1 MRLKFTHL
9 FAAAAITLVC
19 SGLPFDSDGN
29 LVSPKEVERS
39 HILEEEADPLKDE
52 EKPSPISI
60 ATGMP
65 PIPGAHGEVF
75 FEMKDSDSSASKMLT
90 NVLNTPPSDTNED
103 ANEVVAEAMPPIHRL
118 APKATLV
125 EVPTTEHHKNAEPD
139 VLKHPR
145 IPSQPISNGV
155 TEEGEV
161 LRHTRDSLQESTE
174 QVVHDAVRASQTPQA
189 VQTNRIEAKAR
200 EDAAKVVA
208 HEDKIRREI
217 EAQGKREVN
226 SIKSGKPAAK
236 PAPHKLSSSPH
247 TGSVNCQSERATTCG
262 KTCGVCTKC
271 GEAINAA
278 SQCNI
283 CRDTL
288 CRSCVPF
295 AKCIPTPGL
304 EGKAKEAAQKAN
316 VEAAKAAASPPPSK
330 KGRGGSPLSAD
341 ALKATSQHHHGHA
354 PAPHAR
360 IKSALPHSAASA
372 SSSVTLF
379 TAGITAL
386 VTMVLMQ

>member
-1 MRLKFTHL
+1 MRLTCTHL

-39 HILEEEADPLKDE
+39 HILEEDADPLKDE

-75 FEMKDSDSSASKMLT
+75 FEMEDSDSSASKMLT
-90 NVLNTPPSDTNED
+90 NVLSTPPSDTNED
-103 ANEVVAEAMPPIHRL
+103 ANEVVAEAMPPIHRMPPV
-118 APKATLV
+118 APKAALV
-125 EVPTTEHHKNAEPD
+125 EVAADHEDEPD
-139 VLKHPR
+139 VLRHPR
-145 IPSQPISNGV
+145 VPSQPISNGV

-174 QVVHDAVRASQTPQA
+174 QVVHDAVRASETPQA
-189 VQTNRIEAKAR
+189 VQTNRIEDKAR
-200 EDAAKVVA
+200 KDAAKVVA
-208 HEDKIRREI
+208 HEQKIRREI
-217 EAQGKREVN
+217 EAQGKRQVN
-226 SIKSGKPAAK
+226 AIESGHTAAK
-236 PAPHKLSSSPH
+236 PAPHQLAHH
-247 TGSVNCQSERATTCG
+247 TGGGVNCGSERATTCG
-262 KTCGVCTKC
+262 KTCGFCTKC

-278 SQCNI
+278 SKCNT

-304 EGKAKEAAQKAN
+304 EGKAKEAAEKAN
-316 VEAAKAAASPPPSK
+316 VEAAKAAAGSPPSK

-341 ALKATSQHHHGHA
+341 ALKATSEHHRKHA

-379 TAGITAL
+379 TAGVTAL